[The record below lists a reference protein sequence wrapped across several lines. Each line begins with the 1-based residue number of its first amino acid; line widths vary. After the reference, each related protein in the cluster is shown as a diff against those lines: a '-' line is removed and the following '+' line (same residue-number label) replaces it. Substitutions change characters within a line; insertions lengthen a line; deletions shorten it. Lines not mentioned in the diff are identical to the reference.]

1 MIAAGRRSKTSRTA
15 FWISSSDAV
24 PVPKVSMKTPTGCA
38 LPIA

>member
-15 FWISSSDAV
+15 RWISSSGIT
-24 PVPKVSMKTPTGCA
+24 PVPKVSMKTPTGWA